1 MSSAHKYRGPITAA
15 IGVESSRDHW
25 PPSPLQYGTELI
37 ECDASSADSEGEVSG
52 LEDNIASRLAGW
64 LALRLKCQ
72 PGDISVELSELL
84 RSTQKGLSK
93 DLAPRNIG
101 SLGPTMPTAS
111 GEVVLPGKTRL
122 LPGPSNKLIGTS
134 GSLSFQSIR
143 ALGHRRGFSFLPG
156 DDSANP
162 ISSNSFGGRDPG
174 SEISL
179 IRPLAWQDTKQKE
192 RGGSGESAKG
202 ELSGGWAVGLR
213 SQQELIKSDVPSTA
227 RSDVSKNLQRDGSGK
242 SILTTII
249 SSSSRSSSLSHR
261 GSLNNVAGTDG
272 LREGSIRSGN
282 SHLAIAAARA
292 AKIGTVNG
300 RAFQRQSSS

>member
-15 IGVESSRDHW
+15 IDVESSRDHG
-25 PPSPLQYGTELI
+25 PPSPLQYGVELI

-52 LEDNIASRLAGW
+52 PEDNIASRLAGW
-64 LALRLKCQ
+64 LALRPKCQ

-84 RSTQKGLSK
+84 RSTQKGLPE
-93 DLAPRNIG
+93 DLARSTIG

-111 GEVVLPGKTRL
+111 GEVVSPGKIRL

-162 ISSNSFGGRDPG
+162 ISSNSFGGRDPD
-174 SEISL
+174 SEI
-179 IRPLAWQDTKQKE
+179 
-192 RGGSGESAKG
+192 
-202 ELSGGWAVGLR
+202 
-213 SQQELIKSDVPSTA
+213 A
-227 RSDVSKNLQRDGSGK
+227 RSDVSKNLQRDSSGK
-242 SILTTII
+242 SMLTTII

-261 GSLNNVAGTDG
+261 GSQINVAGTDS
-272 LREGSIRSGN
+272 LREGSIRSGD
-282 SHLAIAAARA
+282 SHLAVAAARA
-292 AKIGTVNG
+292 AKIGIVNG